1 MQIKS
6 FGFSLHCARLA
17 LLLHQIRPTM
27 IQNHNTQEQFKQVM
41 HNCRELFEKKLH
53 DYGAAWRVMRPST
66 MTDQLYIKAARIR
79 SLQTQKE
86 ALVDEGIEAEFV
98 AIVNYSIV
106 AIIQTL
112 KGAATAEDVTPEEAL
127 ALYDEQ
133 AESALQLMLR
143 KNHDYGEAWRAMRV
157 SSFADLILM
166 KIFRTKQIEEL
177 EGNTLVSEGPVANYQ
192 DMLNY
197 AVFALI
203 KLTLEA

>member
-1 MQIKS
+1 MTS
-6 FGFSLHCARLA
+6 S
-17 LLLHQIRPTM
+17 
-27 IQNHNTQEQFKQVM
+27 HNTQEQFKQVM
-41 HNCRELFEKKLH
+41 HCCRELFEKKLH

-203 KLTLEA
+203 KLTIEA